1 MASMDGLCFALLREY
16 GFNVISVMYM
26 ASTNELSFTREYDII
41 LCRICDRSIIQSK
54 TQSISWLMPI
64 TAAYSFI
71 QTMKG
76 IPGIKDPFQYK
87 DQLFGYIDA
96 FRKNIYLLDGIY
108 IYIYMW
114 LTFSLSS
121 TISLSYSLSN
131 HIYNV
136 WFFLHCT
143 HYYADLPE
151 DIEYVK

>member
-1 MASMDGLCFALLREY
+1 MKVYFTLQCNTYMASMDGLCFALLREY
-16 GFNVISVMYM
+16 VFNIISVMYM

-108 IYIYMW
+108 IYIYIYIYVTH
-114 LTFSLSS
+114 LLIIINYQPFIFS
-121 TISLSYSLSN
+121 
-131 HIYNV
+131 
-136 WFFLHCT
+136 
-143 HYYADLPE
+143 E
-151 DIEYVK
+151 